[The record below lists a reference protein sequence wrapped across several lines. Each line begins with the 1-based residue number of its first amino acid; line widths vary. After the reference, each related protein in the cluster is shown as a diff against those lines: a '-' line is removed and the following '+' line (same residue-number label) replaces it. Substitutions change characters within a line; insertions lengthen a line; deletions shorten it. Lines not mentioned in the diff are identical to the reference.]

1 MNVLDS
7 LENKLNRT
15 LSFKK
20 IVASLEMNNN
30 KLHIHLDFSKCA
42 NEEKRKDYYILLCK
56 TSIGQEKRQEKP
68 QKFQEL

>member
-30 KLHIHLDFSKCA
+30 KLHIHLDFSKSA

-56 TSIGQEKRQEKP
+56 TSIGQEKP

>member
-30 KLHIHLDFSKCA
+30 KLHIHLDFSKSA
-42 NEEKRKDYYILLCK
+42 NEEKKKRLLY
-56 TSIGQEKRQEKP
+56 TP
-68 QKFQEL
+68 L